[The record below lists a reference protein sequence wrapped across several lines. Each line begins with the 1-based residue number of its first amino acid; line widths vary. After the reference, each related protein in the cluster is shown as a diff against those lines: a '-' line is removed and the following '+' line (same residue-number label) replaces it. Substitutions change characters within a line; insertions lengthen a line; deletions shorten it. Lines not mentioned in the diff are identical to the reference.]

1 MYSFLQH
8 ICIVLVPLIF
18 SNVLHMIVIKRDL
31 FQCLKQPISRK
42 LFGTNKTC
50 RGFVFVSFA
59 NAFLLYSINFIFDL
73 KLAYAFYVGFML
85 GFAYMLFELPN
96 SFMKR
101 RLGIQSGEQANSN
114 KILFSLLDK
123 MDSAFGVNLI
133 YFLFGYITWQ
143 YAILLFVYSSFT
155 HILISKLLVQLNIKK
170 SF

>member
-18 SNVLHMIVIKRDL
+18 SNVLHMIVIKKDA
-31 FQCLKQPISRK
+31 FQWLKHPISKK
-42 LFGTNKTC
+42 LFGTNKTW
-50 RGFVFVSFA
+50 RGFVFVSFI
-59 NAFLLYSINFIFDL
+59 NAFLLYSINFVFDL
-73 KLAYAFYVGFML
+73 KLVDAFFVGFIL

-101 RLGIQSGEQANSN
+101 KLGIQSGAQANSN

-123 MDSAFGVNLI
+123 MDSALGVNLI
-133 YFLFGYITWQ
+133 YFLLGHITYQ
-143 YAILLFVYSSFT
+143 NAILLFMCSSII
-155 HILISKLLVQLNIKK
+155 HILISQLLVKLNIKK